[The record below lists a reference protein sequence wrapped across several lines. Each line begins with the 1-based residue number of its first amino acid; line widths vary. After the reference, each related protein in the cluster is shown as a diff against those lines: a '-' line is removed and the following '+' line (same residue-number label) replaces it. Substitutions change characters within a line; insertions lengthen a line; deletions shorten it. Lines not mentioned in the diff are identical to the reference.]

1 MMAQTGALAGNWRQR
16 AIPYYFVAPALIMF
30 SIWVIWPI
38 IDSFVVSFYTW
49 NGMTPAHYVGL
60 GNYRELFGT
69 NEFWRSIIN
78 NVLWLVL
85 MMLAPLFGLAA
96 ALALNQKIL
105 GMRLAKTMFFFP
117 FVLSQVVVGLVF
129 SWFYQPVGGLL
140 NTVLNGIGLPS
151 VAVLSNPDLVTFGI
165 IAAGLWPQT
174 AYCMILY
181 LTGLNNLNPEL
192 IEAGRLDGARG
203 FHLLWNV
210 VLPQLRPATFIA
222 LVVTVIGAL
231 RSFDL
236 IAIMTSG
243 GPFGSSSVLAWL
255 MYQQAI
261 GNFRLGYGAAI
272 GVVLF
277 AIMAVF
283 ITFFLWRILKDTTR

>member
-1 MMAQTGALAGNWRQR
+1 MASANMMSGSWQQR
-16 AIPYYFVAPALIMF
+16 LIPYYFVAPALVMF
-30 SIWVIWPI
+30 GIWVIYPI
-38 IDSFVVSFYTW
+38 IDSFIVSFYQW
-49 NGMTPAHYVGL
+49 NGMTAAHPVGL
-60 GNYRELFGT
+60 HNYRELFASD
-69 NEFWRSIIN
+69 EFRTSILN
-78 NVLWLVL
+78 NVYWLVL
-85 MMLAPLFGLAA
+85 MLFAPVFGLIA
-96 ALALNQKIL
+96 ALFLNQKIL
-105 GMRLAKTMFFFP
+105 GMRLAKTLFFFP
-117 FVLSQVVVGLVF
+117 FVLSQVVIGLVF
-129 SWFYQPVGGLL
+129 SWFYQPEGGLL
-140 NTVLNGIGLPS
+140 NVILAKFGVAP
-151 VAVLSNPDLVTFGI
+151 VAVLSDPNLVTFGI

-192 IEAGRLDGARG
+192 IEAGRLDGARNLR
-203 FHLLWNV
+203 LLWHV

-236 IAIMTSG
+236 IAVMTSG
-243 GPFGSSSVLAWL
+243 GPFGSSSVLAWM
-255 MYQQAI
+255 MYEQAI

-283 ITFFLWRILKDTTR
+283 IAFFLWRILRNTVR

>member
-1 MMAQTGALAGNWRQR
+1 MSRSYISPGRWRQQS
-16 AIPYYFVAPALIMF
+16 IPYIFIAPALVMF
-30 SIWVIWPI
+30 SIWVLWPI
-38 IDSFVVSFYTW
+38 ADSLIISVYHW
-49 NGMTPAHYVGL
+49 NGMSKARYVGL
-60 GNYRELFGT
+60 HNYRELFES
-69 NEFWRSIIN
+69 NSFWRSIVN
-78 NVLWLVL
+78 NILWLIL
-85 MMLAPLFGLAA
+85 MLLAPVFGLLA
-96 ALALNQKIL
+96 ALVLNQKIL
-105 GMRLAKTMFFFP
+105 GMRLAKTLFFFP
-117 FVLSQVVVGLVF
+117 FVLSQVVIGLVF
-129 SWFYQPVGGLL
+129 SWFYQPDGGLL
-140 NTVLNGIGLPS
+140 NVLLNHIGVHG
-151 VAVLSNPDLVTFGI
+151 VAILSNPHIVTFGI

-203 FHLLWNV
+203 WPLLWNV

-222 LVVTVIGAL
+222 LVVTVIGSL

-236 IAIMTSG
+236 VAIMTSG

-277 AIMAVF
+277 GIMAIF
-283 ITFFLWRILKDTTR
+283 IAFFLWRILRDVAR